1 MAKAEELLRAK
12 LAKFLRGD
20 DVVYDEIEDKK
31 TRTVVHEDGTTE
43 EVEEVVGVLRLSVPL
58 QTLADNYRDIL
69 EDDTNYPYRKLA
81 ALKGKKFKDAKGK
94 EINPGW
100 DKVWQ
105 KLEEK
110 GVDL

>member
-1 MAKAEELLRAK
+1 MKAEELLKKK

-31 TRTVVHEDGTTE
+31 TRTIVHPDGTTE

-69 EDDTNYPYRKLA
+69 EDDTKYPHRKLK
-81 ALKGKKFKDAKGK
+81 ALKNKKIKDAKGK
-94 EINPGW
+94 RIDTGW

>member
-1 MAKAEELLRAK
+1 MKAEKLLKKK

-20 DVVYDEIEDKK
+20 DVVYDEVEDRK
-31 TRTVVHEDGTTE
+31 TRTVVKEDGTTE
-43 EVEEVVGVLRLSVPL
+43 EVEEVVGVLRVSVPL
-58 QTLADNYRDIL
+58 KVLADNYRDIL
-69 EDDTNYPYRKLA
+69 EDDTKYPHRKLK
-81 ALKGKKFKDAKGK
+81 ALKDKKFKDASGK
-94 EINPGW
+94 EINTGW